1 MRPKPRNHTVI
12 NAYRGRDGQSR
23 VYVKDHPLPLLCD
36 DPVNEGDAVVIV
48 GDRAE
53 RPHHHR
59 QGAA

>member
-1 MRPKPRNHTVI
+1 MNRQRTHTVI

-36 DPVNEGDAVVIV
+36 ELLNEGDSVVIV

-53 RPHHHR
+53 RPNHHQ